1 MNHLGKMK
9 KSTGL
14 ENTPQTNMQSYWK
27 RNRMSTGAACPLGD
41 FQVKWLEIILQ
52 PSREGAV
59 KRKNSLLD
67 PSAAAAAAAKLL
79 QSCPTLCNPIDGSPP
94 GPAVPGILQ
103 ARTLEWVAIA
113 FSPGSIYEI
122 IKQKLREAL
131 GRLEMLMEK
140 PMQWLLICM
149 VPSASWS

>member
-1 MNHLGKMK
+1 
-9 KSTGL
+9 
-14 ENTPQTNMQSYWK
+14 
-27 RNRMSTGAACPLGD
+27 MSTGAARPLGD

-67 PSAAAAAAAKLL
+67 PSAAAAAKSL

-94 GPAVPGILQ
+94 GPAIPGILQ

-149 VPSASWS
+149 VPFAS

>member
-1 MNHLGKMK
+1 MNNARTLPFMV
-9 KSTGL
+9 
-14 ENTPQTNMQSYWK
+14 M
-27 RNRMSTGAACPLGD
+27 A
-41 FQVKWLEIILQ
+41 
-52 PSREGAV
+52 
-59 KRKNSLLD
+59 
-67 PSAAAAAAAKLL
+67 
-79 QSCPTLCNPIDGSPP
+79 TLCNPIDGSPP

-149 VPSASWS
+149 VPSAS